1 MKRGWRIARETALTL
16 GAVLGVLSITAALA
30 AAFFGITPLIF
41 RSGSMA
47 PTIDTGALALAR
59 EVPAGDIRVHDIV
72 SAFAPDGTRVTHRV
86 ESVQVQADGSASL
99 VMRGDANPVADAD
112 PYVVQSA
119 DRILWHMNGL
129 GYVLQQTQKPVFTF
143 GIGLLVG
150 GMLALSL
157 WPRRPA
163 GAGAGAGA
171 VGVGVGAEA
180 RAESE
185 VAEER
190 RLAREPGAAASPAP
204 PSARAGKWAVRAT
217 VICAVPLLGSVLLG
231 PGSGT
236 SASFTASTTDSR
248 QLAVPTQLQPSAV
261 TCSFRAD
268 DDPESDANARS
279 AVGSDAHAGSE
290 PETAGAGTTE
300 SPADDASPAEPTP
313 ASTDTAAP
321 ADAAQTGT
329 AQTDPAEPDP
339 AEPDAAEPDAAEA
352 AQSETEPAPS
362 EPAPSEPA
370 PSESST
376 PDPERANPEQ
386 ADLQQAD
393 PGQSDAA
400 AATSAPAGF
409 STAAVPPARSG
420 TLDVAWVAPPQGAP
434 EFGYLTTLHLTEA
447 PQAGDDPMATAT
459 TAVSL
464 PTSLTPGRSYYV
476 TVTAVPYDNWHAS
489 TRATLTVDDQGGVS
503 CA

>member
-129 GYVLQQTQKPVFTF
+129 GYVLQHTQKPVYIF

-163 GAGAGAGA
+163 EAAAGAGPAVAADVDAGA
-171 VGVGVGAEA
+171 DV
-180 RAESE
+180 RAVIVVTPTVDEHRPGLEPTSPVRTAPQ
-185 VAEER
+185 VAPHSR
-190 RLAREPGAAASPAP
+190 
-204 PSARAGKWAVRAT
+204 WAVRAT
-217 VICAVPLLGSVLLG
+217 VICTVPLLGTVLLG

-236 SASFTASTTDSR
+236 SASFTASTTASR

-261 TCSFRAD
+261 TCSFTAD
-268 DDPESDANARS
+268 DDPQSS
-279 AVGSDAHAGSE
+279 
-290 PETAGAGTTE
+290 GTTE
-300 SPADDASPAEPTP
+300 SADDTVSSDSPT
-313 ASTDTAAP
+313 STGSTGSADTTEA
-321 ADAAQTGT
+321 
-329 AQTDPAEPDP
+329 
-339 AEPDAAEPDAAEA
+339 DAAEA
-352 AQSETEPAPS
+352 AQSEAEPAPSGTSPS
-362 EPAPSEPA
+362 EPAPSG
-370 PSESST
+370 T
-376 PDPERANPEQ
+376 
-386 ADLQQAD
+386 
-393 PGQSDAA
+393 AA
-400 AATSAPAGF
+400 EDSAPAGF
-409 STAAVPPARSG
+409 STSAVPAARSG
-420 TLDVAWVAPPQGAP
+420 TLDVAWVAPRQGAP
-434 EFGYLTTLHLTEA
+434 EFGYLVTLHLTEA
-447 PQAGDDPMATAT
+447 PQAGDAQAATAT

-464 PTSLTPGRSYYV
+464 PTSVTPGRSYYV

-489 TRATLTVDDQGGVS
+489 TRTILTVDAQGGVS